1 MVSAFFA
8 KKCNDDFYI
17 DELNVKM
24 KLEFIDLE
32 EKLSQNPEIMNVIGK
47 VYNK

>member
-24 KLEFIDLE
+24 KLDFTDLE
-32 EKLSQNPEIMNVIGK
+32 ESLSNNA
-47 VYNK
+47 